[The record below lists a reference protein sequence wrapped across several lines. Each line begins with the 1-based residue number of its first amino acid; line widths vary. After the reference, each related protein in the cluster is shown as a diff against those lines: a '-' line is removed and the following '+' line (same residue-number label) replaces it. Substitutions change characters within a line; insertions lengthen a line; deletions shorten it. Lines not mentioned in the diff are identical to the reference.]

1 IEQLERQNGYQVDLV
16 LICGDFQAMRTQAD
30 MSCMAVPR
38 KYLAMGDFP
47 KYYTG
52 EKVAPILTIIIG
64 GNHEASN
71 YMWELYHGGFLAPN
85 MYYLGAAGV
94 VNFNG
99 IRIAGLSGIYKYHDY
114 QKGHYETL
122 PYDQDSMRSI
132 YHVRQYDVQRILQLS
147 PVDICLSH
155 DWPQYMESHGNYNN
169 LMRRKPHFRADAE
182 AGRLGSPPLLEVLKK
197 VRPSRWFSGHM
208 HVKYEATFKH
218 EGQGAASP
226 AGSSSGA
233 VVKEAN
239 PDEIQ
244 IDFDD
249 DDEEAPPQ
257 QQSEPGPEA
266 SSSQPSSSAIQSRP
280 GASETKFLA
289 LDKCLPKKDYLEII
303 DFPAPL
309 DNDPPK
315 FTFDT
320 EWLGIVRATNQ
331 YLSKTKRQQSLPADN
346 VLKPLIEESIRWVK
360 ENVGENKDVTEVQS
374 FSMTSPGP
382 DPAFK
387 GDRLPQRYIPRIKM

>member
-1 IEQLERQNGYQVDLV
+1 
-16 LICGDFQAMRTQAD
+16 M
-30 MSCMAVPR
+30 
-38 KYLAMGDFP
+38 K
-47 KYYTG
+47 
-52 EKVAPILTIIIG
+52 
-64 GNHEASN
+64 
-71 YMWELYHGGFLAPN
+71 
-85 MYYLGAAGV
+85 
-94 VNFNG
+94 
-99 IRIAGLSGIYKYHDY
+99 
-114 QKGHYETL
+114 
-122 PYDQDSMRSI
+122 
-132 YHVRQYDVQRILQLS
+132 LS

-155 DWPQYMESHGNYNN
+155 DWPQYMESHGNYNA

-218 EGQGAASP
+218 AEQAGATSA
-226 AGSSSGA
+226 AASSSGA
-233 VVKEAN
+233 AVKEAN

-249 DDEEAPPQ
+249 DDDEEEAPPP

-266 SSSQPSSSAIQSRP
+266 SSSQPSSAVHSRP

-331 YLSKTKRQQSLPADN
+331 YLSRTKRQQPLPADN
-346 VLKPLIEESIRWVK
+346 VLRPLIEESIRWVK
-360 ENVGENKDVTEVQS
+360 DNVGENKDIPEVQS

-382 DPAFK
+382 DPAFQER
-387 GDRLPQRYIPRIKM
+387 DRLPQ